1 MEILLL
7 TATLLQELD
16 KIIQNLDLGNIWRDL
31 NPESKRFTWRRCK
44 PNTQCRLDFFLISNC
59 LYSKVTK
66 TEINPG
72 YKTDHSLITLSLTTH
87 ANNKGPGLWKL
98 NTSFLSDIIFVNEVK
113 KVIKDTIDQNKENKN
128 VDDSLLWEMIK
139 MNIRES
145 SIKYGAR
152 KKKYQKTKQIL
163 LEEQISVLEKE
174 LENADASNEEKFD
187 KLQKA
192 KRELEEIIQ
201 YKRKGAIIR
210 SRARWHNEGEK
221 NSKYF
226 LQMKKKTL

>member
-1 MEILLL
+1 M
-7 TATLLQELD
+7 
-16 KIIQNLDLGNIWRDL
+16 
-31 NPESKRFTWRRCK
+31 
-44 PNTQCRLDFFLISNC
+44 
-59 LYSKVTK
+59 
-66 TEINPG
+66 
-72 YKTDHSLITLSLTTH
+72 
-87 ANNKGPGLWKL
+87 
-98 NTSFLSDIIFVNEVK
+98 NEVK
-113 KVIKDTIDQNKENKN
+113 KVIKDTINQNKENKN
-128 VDDSLLWEMIK
+128 VDDSLLREMIK

-163 LEEQISVLEKE
+163 QEEQISVLEKE

-201 YKRKGAIIR
+201 YKTQGAIIR

>member
-1 MEILLL
+1 M
-7 TATLLQELD
+7 
-16 KIIQNLDLGNIWRDL
+16 
-31 NPESKRFTWRRCK
+31 
-44 PNTQCRLDFFLISNC
+44 
-59 LYSKVTK
+59 
-66 TEINPG
+66 
-72 YKTDHSLITLSLTTH
+72 
-87 ANNKGPGLWKL
+87 
-98 NTSFLSDIIFVNEVK
+98 NEVK
-113 KVIKDTIDQNKENKN
+113 KVIKDTINQYKKDKN
-128 VDDSLLWEMIK
+128 VDDSLLWEMVK

-152 KKKYQKTKQIL
+152 KKKYQETKQIL

-201 YKRKGAIIR
+201 YKTQGAIIR

-226 LQMKKKTL
+226 LQMKQKTL